1 MLELLHAVDYQLQ
14 PGIDEVP
21 DRSPDRFG
29 ARGEIIDFH
38 EEVESTQVSVR
49 YADGDFLSVWL
60 RCKSPRCRS
69 FLVTPFV
76 PLLPYRRRTV
86 PNVNQKYI
94 ILRFCFAR
102 ALESRSACT
111 CSPSKNDLYDIHN
124 RVRAAYVL
132 AQESRLSSDWLE
144 RLTVVWKSV
153 RPISVAE
160 ISRPPVQI
168 RESGPFLLRG
178 SHWLGDDPPLLCRI
192 WLHDLPVPLEDGQLF
207 RIERPLIYR

>member
-49 YADGDFLSVWL
+49 YADGDLLSVWL
-60 RCKSPRCRS
+60 RGKSPRCRL

-76 PLLPYRRRTV
+76 PLLPYRRRTA
-86 PNVNQKYI
+86 PYIGQKYI

-102 ALESRSACT
+102 ALEGRSACT
-111 CSPSKNDLYDIHN
+111 CSLSKNDLYDIHN

-132 AQESRLSSDWLE
+132 AQESRLSSDWQE

-168 RESGPFLLRG
+168 RESGPSIFVGHTGSGMILHLSAASGFTTSLFLSRMAT
-178 SHWLGDDPPLLCRI
+178 SFASK
-192 WLHDLPVPLEDGQLF
+192 DL
-207 RIERPLIYR
+207 

>member
-21 DRSPDRFG
+21 DRCPDRFG

-38 EEVESTQVSVR
+38 EELESTQVSLR
-49 YADGDFLSVWL
+49 YADGNLLSVWL
-60 RCKSPRCRS
+60 RGRSPRCRR

-86 PNVNQKYI
+86 PYISQKYI

-102 ALESRSACT
+102 ALESRSACR

-144 RLTVVWKSV
+144 RLTVVWKSA

-168 RESGPFLLRG
+168 RESGPSIFAGHTGSGMILHFSFTSGFTISLFLSRMA
-178 SHWLGDDPPLLCRI
+178 SSFESK
-192 WLHDLPVPLEDGQLF
+192 DL
-207 RIERPLIYR
+207 

>member
-21 DRSPDRFG
+21 DRSPDCFG

-49 YADGDFLSVWL
+49 YADGDLLSVWL
-60 RCKSPRCRS
+60 RGKSPRCRL

-102 ALESRSACT
+102 ALES
-111 CSPSKNDLYDIHN
+111 PSKNDLYDIHN

-132 AQESRLSSDWLE
+132 AQESRLSSDWQE

-178 SHWLGDDPPLLCRI
+178 SHWLRYDPPRICRI
-192 WLHDLPVPLEDGQLF
+192 WLHDLLVPLEDGHLF

>member
-1 MLELLHAVDYQLQ
+1 VLELLHAVDYQLQ
-14 PGIDEVP
+14 SGIDEVP
-21 DRSPDRFG
+21 DRCPDRFG
-29 ARGEIIDFH
+29 ARGEIVDFH
-38 EEVESTQVSVR
+38 EELESTQVSLR
-49 YADGDFLSVWL
+49 YADGDLLSVWL
-60 RCKSPRCRS
+60 RGKSPRCRR

-86 PNVNQKYI
+86 PNINQKYI
-94 ILRFCFAR
+94 ILRFCIAR
-102 ALESRSACT
+102 ALESRSART

-132 AQESRLSSDWLE
+132 AQESRLSSDWQE

-168 RESGPFLLRG
+168 RESGPFIFAGHTG
-178 SHWLGDDPPLLCRI
+178 SGMIRHFSAASGFTTSLFLSRMASSFASK
-192 WLHDLPVPLEDGQLF
+192 DL
-207 RIERPLIYR
+207 